1 MNQAFDIAIVGA
13 GIVGAQVA
21 YQAHQRHPDWRVLL
35 IDRSLVGGGVSH
47 YSGGLDHPF
56 GWSPEQKILASESL
70 ELYTRL
76 KRDIPEAPFF
86 DLPLYGITRAENSA
100 LMLSRFTKPGAHRA
114 DADEL
119 RRLTDTYTDLEI
131 GDDRI
136 AITGC
141 RGGYGD
147 PGGVCNAI
155 VRRLRQ
161 NERIRVVEGTKVESI
176 RSEDEDHLLSAA
188 DGREFRSRR
197 LVIATGPWML
207 DGPGME
213 AMRAHDVRI
222 KKIVAMHIE
231 MTPTLESPI
240 LFFLDDDS
248 YLLPVV
254 HRGHWIFSFPS
265 THWDCIPTID
275 ALTIAP
281 DDRERARGILAKY
294 SSKLVDMC
302 TNGRVFCDA
311 YTQSRLPV
319 IAPLPGMQR
328 ASVAGACSGFGFR
341 LAPAIA
347 RRALDLAC
355 AADA

>member
-1 MNQAFDIAIVGA
+1 MNDAFDIAIVGA

-21 YQAHQRHPDWRVLL
+21 YQAQQRHPDWNVLL
-35 IDRSLVGGGVSH
+35 IDRSIAGSGVSQ

-56 GWSPEQKILASESL
+56 GWSPEQKVLASESL
-70 ELYTRL
+70 DLYGQL

-86 DLPLYGITRAENSA
+86 DLPLYGITREENSA

-114 DADEL
+114 DAGEL
-119 RRLTDTYTDLEI
+119 RLLTETYSDLHI
-131 GDDRI
+131 ADDQV

-147 PGGVCNAI
+147 PGGVVSAI
-155 VRRLRQ
+155 VRRLRA
-161 NERIRVVEGTKVESI
+161 NGRTSVVEGAKVESI
-176 RSEDEDHLLSAA
+176 RSEGDDHLLSTA

-207 DGPGME
+207 NGPGMDV
-213 AMRAHDVRI
+213 MREHEVRI
-222 KKIVAMHIE
+222 KKIVALHIE

-275 ALTIAP
+275 ALTIAA
-281 DDRERARGILAKY
+281 DDRERAHGILSKY
-294 SSKLVDMC
+294 SRTLVERC

-319 IAPLPGMQR
+319 IAPVPGLQR

-355 AADA
+355 AADV